1 MSKLHSTLWIM
12 GAILLSAAGLAA
24 FFILFIPDFNVYWLI
39 VSPLVIAVY
48 QIPAVVFFYFYKKK
62 KRKTVE
68 QDIEDGGEDQESS
81 PQKD

>member
-1 MSKLHSTLWIM
+1 MSKLHSTFWII
-12 GAILLSAAGLAA
+12 GTILLSAAGFAS
-24 FFILFIPDFNVYWLI
+24 FFFLFIPDFNVYWLI

-48 QIPAVVFFYFYKKK
+48 QIPAVVLFYFYKRK

-68 QDIEDGGEDQESS
+68 QDTEESGKDQSPS